1 MRLHR
6 SLSKVHILLLSQRPN
21 NMKRANVIQKEVDQI
36 STVEDLTGV
45 FESIASTQVAK
56 IKNKVQLSK
65 EFFDLLWQRYSTIRI
80 DPHSRITNR
89 PMAKSNGRKIFI
101 AISSEAG
108 LSGDIDQRLVET
120 MIHDYDPSTTDVMVL
135 GSHGASQLRQYG
147 IHYLRYFKVPQ
158 SDGYVD
164 VSPIIKAI
172 SPYDKITVY
181 YEEYV
186 SLGVQGIKSIDLISS
201 IQAMSSTAD
210 PNEEVMTDQDTIFEP
225 SLDEI
230 ADIMEEGMLTLAFS
244 QAILESNLAQDA
256 SRFNAMAIAKKRA
269 WEIENYYKLDFHRAK
284 RSESDRRLREILI
297 GIKRKKHE
305 RQKI

>member
-1 MRLHR
+1 
-6 SLSKVHILLLSQRPN
+6 
-21 NMKRANVIQKEVDQI
+21 MKRASVIQKETEQI

-65 EFFDLLWQRYSTIRI
+65 EFFDLIWQRYSTIRI
-80 DPHSRITNR
+80 DPNSRITR
-89 PMAKSNGRKIFI
+89 RSTLKTNGRKVFV
-101 AISSEAG
+101 AISSEVG
-108 LSGDIDQRLVET
+108 LSGDIDQRLAET
-120 MIHDYDPSTTDVMVL
+120 MVHDYDPSTTDVIVL
-135 GSHGASQLRQYG
+135 GSHGASQLRQLG
-147 IHYLRYFKVPQ
+147 VHYLRYFKVPPTE
-158 SDGYVD
+158 GYVD

-186 SLGVQGIKSIDLISS
+186 SLGVQGIKSMDLYSS
-201 IQAMSSTAD
+201 IQAMSANSPQSDETI
-210 PNEEVMTDQDTIFEP
+210 TDKDTIFEP
-225 SLDEI
+225 SLDAI
-230 ADIMEEGMLTLAFS
+230 AGVMEDAMLTLAFS

-256 SRFNAMAIAKKRA
+256 SRFNAMAVAKKRA

-297 GIKRKKHE
+297 SIKRKKQS
-305 RQKI
+305 RQPK